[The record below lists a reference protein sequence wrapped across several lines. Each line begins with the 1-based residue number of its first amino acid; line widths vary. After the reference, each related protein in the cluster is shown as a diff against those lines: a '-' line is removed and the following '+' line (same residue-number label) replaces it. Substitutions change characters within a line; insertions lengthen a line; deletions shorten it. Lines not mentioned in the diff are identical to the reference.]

1 MAVKLQP
8 PIGSDVKRVS
18 IGARVYEPTDGA
30 WDIQEIDADD
40 LRRAGW
46 QDEPTASGSSIAT
59 VVIPTPEA
67 TDANP

>member
-1 MAVKLQP
+1 MAVKLEP
-8 PIGSDVKRVS
+8 PIKSDVKRVS

-30 WDIQEIDADD
+30 WDIDEIDADD

-46 QDEPTASGSSIAT
+46 QDVPLTDASSTNT
-59 VVIPTPEA
+59 VVTPTPEA

>member
-8 PIGSDVKRVS
+8 PAESDVTRVS

-30 WDIQEIDADD
+30 WNIDEIDADD

-46 QDEPTASGSSIAT
+46 QDVPLTDASSTNT
-59 VVIPTPEA
+59 VVTPTPEA
-67 TDANP
+67 IDANP